1 MVRLSVRAKGK
12 SKEKSIRLLK
22 IELKAG
28 KEILSAKAQNKRII

>member
-1 MVRLSVRAKGK
+1 MVRLNVSAKAE

-28 KEILSAKAQNKRII
+28 KEILSAKVQNKRVI